1 MIKLQ
6 VEPNHYFNE
15 SYDPKARFTSYQYQI
30 YEIIKLKSKNVSE
43 IRIVNGLVS
52 RYLKERNLNIST
64 LDVDKRINPDM
75 VGSI

>member
-1 MIKLQ
+1 MAKC
-6 VEPNHYFNE
+6 
-15 SYDPKARFTSYQYQI
+15 
-30 YEIIKLKSKNVSE
+30 IKLKSKNVSE

-52 RYLKERNLNIST
+52 RYLKERYLKERNLNIST